1 MPFSVEFLKIYDKK
15 INSGEV
21 SFRDSGIQINDFN
34 QMCIVPDFVM
44 PEENLEIVCAKMKLS
59 EEEIDILY
67 REAGYTRKNG

>member
-1 MPFSVEFLKIYDKK
+1 MSFSVEFLKIYDKK